1 MLVQRPAA
9 FLAARD
15 IDLTSDDQRNIA
27 TGERHAHPATLIMTG
42 LSDNILIFHDKETM
56 IRGIN
61 RAQRTYANDA
71 LDNEHEPNGLWESE
85 MASRLRSLEAVE
97 GESAVKS
104 ALVRAD
110 ILRFY
115 PEVVCRLGGDPE
127 PLLAKEC
134 ISPEIF
140 RQAGAMISYRRAIRL
155 LHRTAI
161 ELDRPDF
168 GMTFASHQ
176 GGAAVLG
183 PLEVAMS
190 NAPTLGDAYRYCAV
204 NLRTYSLASELTL
217 ENERGSGRPFIRWEI
232 CLDRLPHQEQAI
244 EQGMALMH
252 HAILTLSGGT
262 VRAREVWFAHDYV
275 SPPARYA
282 SYFGARVE
290 MNAPFNAIFLNRAD
304 LAAPIANR
312 NPQLYEM
319 ATSFIDLQFP
329 ESARPLSGRVRSV
342 AARMLAHGGS
352 LHIDVAAAIGMH
364 PRTMQRRL
372 SEEGVSFEDIKD
384 EVRREAAIRYLGQPT
399 IPLTR
404 VAAMLGYSEPS
415 VLTRSCHR
423 WFGASPRK
431 FRKDISSEE
440 RI

>member
-1 MLVQRPAA
+1 MASEKDVR
-9 FLAARD
+9 
-15 IDLTSDDQRNIA
+15 
-27 TGERHAHPATLIMTG
+27 
-42 LSDNILIFHDKETM
+42 
-56 IRGIN
+56 
-61 RAQRTYANDA
+61 
-71 LDNEHEPNGLWESE
+71 ESE
-85 MASRLRSLEAVE
+85 MASTAKLLDSDHEDA
-97 GESAVKS
+97 GVKT

-110 ILRFY
+110 ILRLY
-115 PEVVCRLGGDPE
+115 PEVVSRLGGDPE
-127 PLLAKEC
+127 PLLAKEN

-140 RQAGAMISYRRAIRL
+140 GQTGAMISYRRAIRL

-161 ELDRPDF
+161 ELQRPDF
-168 GMTFASHQ
+168 GMAFASYQ
-176 GGAAVLG
+176 GGTAVLG

-190 NAPTLGDAYRYCAV
+190 NAPTLGDAYRYCADH
-204 NLRTYSLASELTL
+204 LRTYSLASELTL
-217 ENERGSGRPFIRWEI
+217 ENERGSGRPYIRWEI

-252 HAILTLSGGT
+252 HAILALSGGS
-262 VRAREVWFAHDYV
+262 VRAREVWFGHDYI
-275 SPPARYA
+275 SAPTRY
-282 SYFGARVE
+282 SQYFGARVE

-312 NPQLYEM
+312 SQQLYDM
-319 ATSFIDLQFP
+319 ATSFIDTQFP
-329 ESARPLSGRVRSV
+329 DSARPLSGRVRSV
-342 AARMLAHGGS
+342 AARLLSHGGS
-352 LHIDVAAAIGMH
+352 LHVDVAAAIGMH

-431 FRKDISSEE
+431 FRKDMSTDVEL
-440 RI
+440 